1 MGKSGRMNKRTK
13 ENIPILILLAVMAIF
28 LLAFM
33 VSETTLFKG
42 GRNIHNFEEAVER
55 QINNG
60 TADLKLEEGR
70 VRQAENAEIRNA
82 MKVQGNP
89 VEYQFLDLTEK
100 VDVTTEE
107 LNWLLEGKGVL
118 EGHGHIF
125 IEAQEKYE
133 VNALYLIGH
142 AQLETGNGKSQLAQG
157 IRVEDETYYNFFG
170 IGAFDRQAIE
180 EGSAYAAR
188 AGWSTPEAAI
198 LGGAEFIRENYLD
211 QEQQTLYAMRWNPR
225 NPGKHLYATDIEWA
239 LKIGR
244 IVELHYQKLE
254 KEADRFRKDYYKD

>member
-1 MGKSGRMNKRTK
+1 MGKSGQMNRRMK
-13 ENIPILILLAVMAIF
+13 ENIPVLILLGVMAIF

-42 GRNIHNFEEAVER
+42 GGNIHNFDEAVER

-60 TADLKLEEGR
+60 TADLKLEKGR
-70 VRQAENAEIRNA
+70 IRQAENDEIRNA
-82 MKVQGNP
+82 MKVHGSP
-89 VEYQFLDLTEK
+89 AEYQFLNLTEK

-107 LNWLLEGKGVL
+107 LEWLLEGKGIL
-118 EGHGHIF
+118 EGRGDVF
-125 IEAQEKYE
+125 IEAQERYDI
-133 VNALYLIGH
+133 NALYLIRH
-142 AQLETGNGKSQLAQG
+142 AQLETGNGRSQLAQG
-157 IRVEDETYYNFFG
+157 IRVGDDTYYNFFG

-188 AGWSTPEAAI
+188 AGWSTPEAAVI
-198 LGGAEFIRENYLD
+198 GGAEFIRENYRE
-211 QEQQTLYAMRWNPR
+211 QGQQTLYAMRWNPGD
-225 NPGKHLYATDIEWA
+225 PGSHLYATDIEWA

-254 KEADRFRKDYYKD
+254 KDAGDFRKDYYKD